1 MRAATPTGKR
11 SPVPTVEGDNWPERE
26 EPLSEVTLGEARH
39 DFKTLGET
47 RRTQIQ
53 NLLKA
58 VSSAGRAKT

>member
-1 MRAATPTGKR
+1 
-11 SPVPTVEGDNWPERE
+11 VEGDNWPERE